1 MHSYDTIIIGAGI
14 GGLVSAA
21 LLAAEGKQVLVL
33 EQHTSVG
40 GCAATFSHRGFRFD
54 TGATIGSGF
63 QDSGPMQWLADK
75 LNLCWP
81 TQRLKTAWEY
91 REGNTTLLLDKNRHN
106 LLQNFPAS
114 ESFWREQADI
124 ADRLWAVSEKLL
136 SLYQQSR
143 SQQIAALLGV
153 LPTKMCSSKILQL
166 CTMSAKSWL
175 EKHDLHRDKAFCRFI
190 NAQLLISAQTTSSST
205 NALYAAMALD
215 LPRTSPCS
223 IAGGI
228 GTIADM
234 LATKIR
240 SLGGQ
245 MHCGEKALSF
255 TVDKDT
261 ISEVVSSKARYTAR
275 EIVFNGSS
283 AGLSTLLG
291 KKIPSTW
298 QTKSRARW
306 GAFILHIAAGK
317 KIMEQLTSSHL
328 QLVDAAAGKLAEGA
342 SLFLSASLP
351 YDMTRAPEGKV
362 ALSISTHTAVQPWW
376 DAWNKGKDSYTAMKR
391 GYTDEILALLE
402 SYVPGFKSSIDFC
415 MAGTPITYSRYT
427 GRHLGLVGGYS
438 QNSLIPPKQNHFGIK
453 NCTLVGDFTF
463 PGQSMAA
470 VTVGATLS
478 VDRIFR
484 RLEE

>member
-1 MHSYDTIIIGAGI
+1 MDSYDTIIIGAGI

-63 QDSGPMQWLADK
+63 QDRGPMQWLADK
-75 LNLCWP
+75 LNLSWP
-81 TQRLKTAWEY
+81 TQPLKAAWEY
-91 REGNTTLLLDKNRHN
+91 REGNTTLLLDRNRDS
-106 LLQNFPAS
+106 LLWNFPAS
-114 ESFWREQADI
+114 KSFWREQADI

-136 SLYQQSR
+136 SLYQSSR
-143 SQQIAALLGV
+143 SQQIAALLRV
-153 LPTKMCSSKILQL
+153 LPTTMCSSKILQL
-166 CTMSAKSWL
+166 YATSAKRWL
-175 EKHDLHRDKAFCRFI
+175 EKHDLHRDAAFCRFI
-190 NAQLLISAQTTSSST
+190 DAQLLISAQTTSSSS

-223 IAGGI
+223 ITGGI
-228 GTIADM
+228 GTVADM
-234 LATKIR
+234 LAKKIR

-245 MHCGEKALSF
+245 VHSGEKALSF
-255 TVDKDT
+255 TMDKDK

-275 EIVFNGSS
+275 EIVFNGSG
-283 AGLSTLLG
+283 AGLATLLG
-291 KKIPSTW
+291 KNKPSSW
-298 QTKSRARW
+298 QKKSRARW
-306 GAFILHIAAGK
+306 GAFILHIAADK
-317 KIMEQLTSSHL
+317 KIMKQLPCSHL

-342 SLFLSASLP
+342 SLFLSASP
-351 YDMTRAPEGKV
+351 PDDMTRAPEGKV

-376 DAWNKGKDSYTAMKR
+376 EAWNQGKNSYATMKLR
-391 GYTDEILALLE
+391 YTDKILTLLE
-402 SYVPGFKSSIDFC
+402 SHVPGFKASIDFC

-438 QNSLIPPKQNHFGIK
+438 QISLIPPKQNHFGIK

-470 VTVGATLS
+470 VTVGAILS
-478 VDRIFR
+478 MGRIFQ